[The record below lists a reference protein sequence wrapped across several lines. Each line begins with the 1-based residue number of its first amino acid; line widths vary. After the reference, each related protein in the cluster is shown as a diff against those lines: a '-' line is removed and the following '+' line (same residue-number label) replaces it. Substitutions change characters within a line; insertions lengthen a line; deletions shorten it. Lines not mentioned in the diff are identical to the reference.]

1 MKSWEPQA
9 EFERADFPR
18 KKEGSRAAAGKSPA
32 PAGKEVKAWRPR
44 SVDEASQAPAKSRPP
59 GEDSA
64 LPAGTRVFGNP
75 AAPAAKPG
83 AAMGL
88 LGQSIV
94 ENLESAAVALRSLY
108 WDKKDQAV
116 GGKRRIKAIL
126 TYAGPQALKAL
137 RSVLT
142 PMEREQFAEISR
154 TERACDAALAEQVCR
169 DFIARLRHI

>member
-18 KKEGSRAAAGKSPA
+18 KKPAKEPQSRIVL
-32 PAGKEVKAWRPR
+32 PAGPQKEVKAWRPR
-44 SVDEASQAPAKSRPP
+44 SVDEAAAAPRAESPQK
-59 GEDSA
+59 
-64 LPAGTRVFGNP
+64 PAGARIFG
-75 AAPAAKPG
+75 AAEPEAPKTG

-94 ENLESAAVALRSLY
+94 ENLESAGVALRSLY
-108 WDKKDQAV
+108 WDKKDLAV
-116 GGKRRIKAIL
+116 GGKRRIKTIL

-137 RSVLT
+137 RAVLT
-142 PMEREQFAEISR
+142 PLEREQFAEISR
-154 TERACDAALAEQVCR
+154 TEKPCDSALAEQICR